1 MTDTQGF
8 CYIRSIRVSAQSSI
22 LKRPMHPLETY
33 LRRLHEIHSTERG
46 TLELSY
52 RVALENLRGAVEV
65 KAVAENTP
73 QTADGGQVA
82 R

>member
-1 MTDTQGF
+1 
-8 CYIRSIRVSAQSSI
+8 
-22 LKRPMHPLETY
+22 MHPLETY